1 METSNHTLKAI
12 KKDITPD
19 VVDRILLDKA
29 IAVIGLVFTSNIFVP
44 MGFPGSIITLL
55 RYGIPAIIFVRLA
68 ARYKATLRV
77 LQSDLFLVCFN
88 LIVFASFAW
97 SLRPS
102 ETITG
107 LRGEYVQCVLIALF
121 VATRF
126 TLQQQ
131 VRLISIALG
140 IGALVS
146 LVYIGLVPSV
156 GIHQDAIHPGA
167 WRGVFSHKNY
177 FSSVMTLGATSF
189 LVQILDPRERR
200 PWHYAGMGFC
210 ILLILLSTS
219 KTGQILMAAI
229 SIVIFTYKQYRW
241 RGTKTVLLLYAV
253 VVIVTCGI
261 LGLTTFWDQIFI
273 GLGRD
278 PTLSGRT
285 LIWDR
290 LRAVYIPQRLLFG
303 YGRGAFWST
312 GTFAGLG
319 FVPAHAHN
327 GWYDLIIDFGMVGF
341 FFYLMSAIQAWARV
355 FRLAYKA
362 QSGAYLWPLALFT
375 IVFINNA
382 TESLMLYLLNIFWAL
397 YMIACWSL
405 KEAIIAQEG
414 YQTGRKL
421 SSRSP

>member
-1 METSNHTLKAI
+1 METRDRTFDAI
-12 KKDITPD
+12 KNEVTPGM
-19 VVDRILLDKA
+19 VDRILLDK
-29 IAVIGLVFTSNIFVP
+29 IVAVFGLVFTSNIFVP
-44 MGFPGSIITLL
+44 MGFPGTIITLI
-55 RYGIPAIIFVRLA
+55 RYSIPAIIFIRLA

-102 ETITG
+102 ATITG
-107 LRGEYVQCVLIALF
+107 LRGEYIQCVLVALF

-140 IGALVS
+140 IGAVVS
-146 LVYIGLVPSV
+146 LFYIGLVPAV

-177 FSSVMTLGATSF
+177 FSSVMTLGTASF
-189 LVQILDPRERR
+189 LVQVLDPRERR
-200 PWHYAGMGFC
+200 PWHYLGMGFC

-219 KTGQILMAAI
+219 KTGQVLLAAI
-229 SIVIFTYKQYRW
+229 TIVIFTYKQYRW
-241 RGTKTVLLLYAV
+241 QGTKTVLLLYAV
-253 VVIVTCGI
+253 VVVVACGI

-273 GLGRD
+273 ALGRD

-285 LIWDR
+285 LIWER
-290 LRAVYIPQRLLFG
+290 LRDVYIPQRILFG
-303 YGRGAFWST
+303 YGRGVFWET
-312 GTFAGLG
+312 GIFAGLG
-319 FVPAHAHN
+319 FIPAHAHN

-341 FFYLMSAIQAWARV
+341 FFYLMSAVQAWARV

-362 QSGAYLWPLALFT
+362 ESGAYLWPLALFT

-382 TESLMLYLLNIFWAL
+382 TESLMLYLLNIFWTL

-405 KEAIIAQEG
+405 KEAIIAQDG
-414 YQTGRKL
+414 YQKRQRL
-421 SSRSP
+421 SS